1 MASYRLTAQRRKQVE
16 IAQTK
21 QRWQQAQNLAQ
32 QAATFLRKNY
42 GVETVILFG
51 STLERDRFHLTSD
64 LDLAISELPPEQF
77 FTAVAQLQDLSPN
90 FKVDLIQLEHCQES
104 LQKAILAEGRFL

>member
-21 QRWQQAQNLAQ
+21 QRWQQAQNFAQ
-32 QAATFLRKNY
+32 QAATFLRENY

-51 STLERDRFHLTSD
+51 SAIERDRFHLTSD
-64 LDLAISELPPEQF
+64 LDLAIRGLPPEQF

-90 FKVDLIQLEHCQES
+90 FKVDLVQLEHCQES
-104 LQKAILAEGRFL
+104 LQKAILAEGGFI

>member
-1 MASYRLTAQRRKQVE
+1 MESYRLTAQRRKQAE

-32 QAATFLRKNY
+32 QAATFLRVNY

-51 STLERDRFHLTSD
+51 SALERDRFHLTSD
-64 LDLAISELPPEQF
+64 VDLAISRLPAEDF
-77 FTAVAQLQDLSPN
+77 FTAVAQLQDLSSE
-90 FKVDLIQLEHCQES
+90 FKVDLVQLENCQES
-104 LQKAILAEGRFL
+104 LREAILAEGRLL